1 MTPVAGRG
9 RLKARRVLADG
20 GSEGRDRDFDLI
32 QFLVVRSCKN
42 MPGARRMRPQNP
54 SPRRAA

>member
-32 QFLVVRSCKN
+32 QFRFPCGQKL
-42 MPGARRMRPQNP
+42 
-54 SPRRAA
+54 